1 MYEQHQL
8 RLSINFAMHKIKAG
22 SLTAGSVLS
31 NFKRTTQ
38 RFVASDNAF

>member
-8 RLSINFAMHKIKAG
+8 RLSKDFAMHKINAG
-22 SLTAGSVLS
+22 SLTAGSVIS
-31 NFKRTTQ
+31 NFKRTIE